1 MHKLHRADLEARDT
15 KINEKQQA
23 DDFLRVLGGRPIVID
38 VGANRGQWAKRIL
51 TLNPLAKI
59 FSFEPVPKPFSVLQS
74 WANQVDAEVLA
85 HNLAI
90 SSAGGGRKNF
100 S

>member
-1 MHKLHRADLEARDT
+1 MHKLHRPDLEARNT

-59 FSFEPVPKPFSVLQS
+59 FPFEPVPKPFSVLQS

-90 SSAGGGRKNF
+90 SSAGGE
-100 S
+100 